1 MKKNKEFKFVDLF
14 CGIGGFHQ
22 AMKQLGGKCVYA
34 CDINAACRE
43 VYKNNFCTENE
54 FDIGSDIKKAVEE
67 NCIPQFDVLCGGF
80 PCQTFSK
87 AGKRHGFKIIEDEQ
101 GNVTDDR
108 GQLFYRIIDILK
120 QHEECKFVI
129 LENVRNLAD
138 NKDNWQI
145 VCDELKELGFVI
157 TEDPIIESPHHFGVP
172 QIRDRV
178 YILGVKKQYIDG
190 RRKMPN
196 GYITRDVLSID
207 KYLENCPDNCIDFI
221 IDENVDEKYFLNKEL
236 TELLDIWEE
245 FKDNVVGIGTPFWI
259 HKAGIGIDSRDE
271 YLSDPEIGYKDMP
284 QWKKLLVLKSRRMY
298 ENNREFIDKWI
309 SKYHMQDRN
318 LLHQKF
324 EWNVGKDCQSIKDGI
339 VQIRQSGV
347 RVKRPNYFP
356 SLVAMSNTPIIW
368 DNAHERYRYI
378 TPKEA
383 AKLQSFDDNYK
394 FSDIDSVTY
403 RQLGNSVNVK
413 LIRIF
418 ASELFK
424 LGKQK

>member
-138 NKDNWQI
+138 NKENWQI

-190 RRKMPN
+190 RRNMPD

-221 IDENVDEKYFLNKEL
+221 IDENVDEKYFLNNEL

-245 FKDNVVGIGTPFWI
+245 FKDNVVGIATPFWI

-271 YLSDPEIGYKDMP
+271 YFSDPEIGYEDMP
-284 QWKKLLVLKSRRMY
+284 QWKKSLVLKSRRMY
-298 ENNREFIDKWI
+298 ENNREFIDEWI
-309 SKYHMQDRN
+309 SKYHMQDRS

-339 VQIRQSGV
+339 IQIRQSGV

-383 AKLQSFDDNYK
+383 AKLQSFDENYK
-394 FSDIDSVTY
+394 FSETDSVTY

-418 ASELFK
+418 ASELFR

>member
-1 MKKNKEFKFVDLF
+1 MKPYNFKFIDLF
-14 CGIGGFHQ
+14 AGIGGFHQ

-43 VYKNNFCTENE
+43 VYKNNFCNENE
-54 FDIGSDIKKAVEE
+54 FDIGSDIKKTVEE
-67 NCIPQFDVLCGGF
+67 NCIPEFDVLCGGF

-138 NKDNWQI
+138 DKNNWQI

-172 QIRDRV
+172 QIRERV

-190 RRKMPN
+190 RRKMPD

-207 KYLENCPDNCIDFI
+207 KYLENCPDSCIDFI
-221 IDENVDEKYFLNKEL
+221 IDKNVDEKYFLNNEL

-245 FKDNVVGIGTPFWI
+245 FKNNVVGISSPFWI

-271 YLSDPEIGYKDMP
+271 YLSDPEIGYENMP
-284 QWKKLLVLKSRRMY
+284 QWKKLLVLKSRRVY
-298 ENNREFIDKWI
+298 ENNREFIDEWI
-309 SKYHMQDRN
+309 SKYHMQDRS
-318 LLHQKF
+318 LLHQM
-324 EWNVGKDCQSIKDGI
+324 
-339 VQIRQSGV
+339 
-347 RVKRPNYFP
+347 Y
-356 SLVAMSNTPIIW
+356 
-368 DNAHERYRYI
+368 
-378 TPKEA
+378 
-383 AKLQSFDDNYK
+383 
-394 FSDIDSVTY
+394 
-403 RQLGNSVNVK
+403 
-413 LIRIF
+413 
-418 ASELFK
+418 
-424 LGKQK
+424 